1 MRFVS
6 GLRPSPAIVVACLS
20 LAASLSGVAYAAV
33 TINTEDIQ
41 RGAVTTK
48 KLDSK
53 AVTAGKLAPG
63 AVKGGKIQ
71 RGAVGAK
78 KLDPSVPGIAAAGAS
93 VTRSGEIIAQFNRL
107 GGPLEV
113 LQVNEGAYFVK
124 VPGLTNTAAFNDPIP
139 PVVPV
144 ASLADLEGGEISAQT
159 EYDRGA
165 FEVVRTYDSSGNPA
179 DRAFSWT
186 IYAPSADAG

>member
-1 MRFVS
+1 MRFVF

-33 TINTEDIQ
+33 RINTEDIQ

-78 KLDPSVPGIAAAGAS
+78 KLDPSVPG
-93 VTRSGEIIAQFNRL
+93 
-107 GGPLEV
+107 
-113 LQVNEGAYFVK
+113 
-124 VPGLTNTAAFNDPIP
+124 
-139 PVVPV
+139 
-144 ASLADLEGGEISAQT
+144 SL
-159 EYDRGA
+159 
-165 FEVVRTYDSSGNPA
+165 
-179 DRAFSWT
+179 
-186 IYAPSADAG
+186 